1 MWAWEGEPGLKA
13 DFRRSVGLD
22 LLAPAVKPEG
32 TDGTWRQRE
41 APARADAQPRKQA
54 RRKLHAQA
62 QAEGSAGARLRAQ
75 EAGAAIPSPPGR
87 PLGLLAPPE
96 RPAAAT
102 PRRKG
107 KAAAGSDG
115 PHADNT
121 LPGQTAATAA
131 CPAAQFYKGALSRI
145 TLRVS
150 FRAGPVLLPSR
161 PGRRARRSRDV
172 GMAATARSG
181 FSPASSA
188 RSRGHSEA
196 RGSACRFPAT
206 EVGAA
211 LRPAVKDRAG
221 RAVSGFC
228 GIWGQFPGARETKML
243 AWSGLPVAIVWLPVR
258 EQPLSLSSAERN
270 VVTRGPRSALEAAL
284 SAEKE
289 RGGRPIGMV
298 TARFPREARQ
308 GPRGDFS
315 ALAKERR
322 SRDLWPLRLRSDLSS
337 GVCGR
342 GQCCPR
348 APPPSPSGSCSLGFL
363 RFFCCFETVSG
374 TKFSQHRL
382 LLSQI
387 IVLRCLFC

>member
-1 MWAWEGEPGLKA
+1 MWAWEGAPGLKA

-22 LLAPAVKPEG
+22 LLASAVKPEG

-41 APARADAQPRKQA
+41 ARARADAQPRKQA

-75 EAGAAIPSPPGR
+75 EAGVAIPSPPGR
-87 PLGLLAPPE
+87 PPGLLAPPE

-102 PRRKG
+102 QRRKG
-107 KAAAGSDG
+107 NAAAGSDG
-115 PHADNT
+115 PNT
-121 LPGQTAATAA
+121 GNTRRGQTEATAA
-131 CPAAQFYKGALSRI
+131 SPKEQFYKGALCRI

-150 FRAGPVLLPSR
+150 FRAGPALLPSR

-172 GMAATARSG
+172 GKAATARSR

-188 RSRGHSEA
+188 RSRGHSVA

-206 EVGAA
+206 EVAAA

-228 GIWGQFPGARETKML
+228 GIWRQFPGARETKML
-243 AWSGLPVAIVWLPVR
+243 AWSGLPTAIVWLPVR

-270 VVTRGPRSALEAAL
+270 VVTRGPRSAFEAAL

-289 RGGRPIGMV
+289 RGGRPVGMV

-322 SRDLWPLRLRSDLSS
+322 SRDLWPLRVRSDLSS
-337 GVCGR
+337 GVGGR

-348 APPPSPSGSCSLGFL
+348 ALPPSPSGSCSLGFL

-382 LLSQI
+382 LSQI